1 MRILQKHPWAA
12 AALGFLS
19 IYIVWALPAIFV
31 FNWSEWFSWAYKYG
45 DHLVLPTF
53 NAIAF
58 YLLAKN
64 KGKIPRW
71 SVGVAVLCGLLLV
84 FFEPDASAF
93 REAGEV
99 DLGARLYHTVFI
111 FLEFSFIVFMLLL
124 YPFVP
129 RTYAPLWGRL
139 RLKSCFGIANVTL
152 LYMLIG
158 LFLWFTQGADAWFH
172 DFSLAEN
179 IAPGTIVGVTYIFL
193 LLDRRFRITGRVK
206 RYLLKRILLKSA
218 DSEAD

>member
-12 AALGFLS
+12 AALGLIS
-19 IYIVWALPAIFV
+19 IYIVWAIPAIFV
-31 FNWSEWFSWAYKYG
+31 FHWNEWFSWAYKYG
-45 DHLVLPTF
+45 DHFVLPMF

-58 YLLAKN
+58 FLLAKN
-64 KGKIPRW
+64 RGKIPRW
-71 SVGVAVLCGLLLV
+71 SICIAILCGALLV

-93 REAGEV
+93 REAGQVE
-99 DLGARLYHTVFI
+99 LGARLYHTVFV
-111 FLEFSFIVFMLLL
+111 FLEFTLIVFMLLL

-139 RLKSCFGIANVTL
+139 RLKSCFGIANVTC

-158 LFLWFTQGADAWFH
+158 LFLWFAQGADAWFH

-179 IAPGTIVGVTYIFL
+179 IAPGTIVGLTYIFL
-193 LLDRRFRITGRVK
+193 FLDRGLRITRRVK
-206 RYLLKRILLKSA
+206 TCLLKRILLKSA
-218 DSEAD
+218 DSETD